1 MFHHT
6 SSLAFTKQES
16 VEFQHLQQSYVNSNQ
31 SNNDNIIYG
40 VEIPNRVFV
49 GGVPYDTTELE
60 LKNFF
65 QSFGG
70 IKDVKIITDRDG
82 ISKGYGFITFEREEQ
97 AIKMQGKKTIY
108 YKEKKLNIGPA
119 IRKQGGQFP
128 KANQEFLTGQ
138 IKIFINSS
146 HSPVYTPSSSDKISP
161 MIYSLSPSHYMQ
173 SIPYC
178 HHLSLE

>member
-1 MFHHT
+1 MF
-6 SSLAFTKQES
+6 
-16 VEFQHLQQSYVNSNQ
+16 
-31 SNNDNIIYG
+31 
-40 VEIPNRVFV
+40 
-49 GGVPYDTTELE
+49 
-60 LKNFF
+60 
-65 QSFGG
+65 
-70 IKDVKIITDRDG
+70 
-82 ISKGYGFITFEREEQ
+82 FIQ
-97 AIKMQGKKTIY
+97 KTIY

-178 HHLSLE
+178 HHNDSPTPYFPDPTPAQTPSPLHSLQTFHFPHYPILLPPEGFFSSHDHSESPTSTWYKMAKQFPEDRRLSEKHHFTQIGK